1 MERVPQL
8 WWRLLRLR
16 RRRRRRR
23 QRLQRHLH
31 RLKLAAGR
39 PTCRATGS
47 ACRARASACRARAS
61 TSRARASTSR
71 ATCHV
76 IIRCDGCI
84 WICDGCIWRLVLFRR
99 SGVCW
104 ACCCSRRR
112 RHAWLS
118 SLPWRFAPR
127 RGRRTRRGRAHR
139 LQGTVLGG
147 RRELPTLQ
155 RLVERVE
162 VAGLVGEIARRGRPP
177 MLRRKRPLEGAQ
189 AQLDARSIGHAPV
202 KRRQRLRRRGSLPRF
217 LFLCT

>member
-76 IIRCDGCI
+76 IIRCAGCI
-84 WICDGCIWRLVLFRR
+84 WICDGCICRCDGCIWRLVLFRR

-202 KRRQRLRRRGSLPRF
+202 KRRQRLRRRGLR
-217 LFLCT
+217 